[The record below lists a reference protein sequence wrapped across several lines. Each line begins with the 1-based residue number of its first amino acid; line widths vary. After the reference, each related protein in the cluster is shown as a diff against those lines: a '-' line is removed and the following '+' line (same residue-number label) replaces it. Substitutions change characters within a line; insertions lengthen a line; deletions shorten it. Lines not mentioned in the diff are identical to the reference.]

1 MPQGPFLRKYGVQ
14 TTVDFQL
21 FKTDGIDFKV
31 DAAHASGDTTVMK
44 DEGAEA
50 NTTNGFTDEGQ
61 GYSIVLTATE
71 MEAARV
77 VVYVVDQGTKAWL
90 DTAIVIET
98 YGHASAMHA
107 MDFDDSVRGGLTA
120 LPNAA
125 ADAAGGLPISDAGG
139 LDLDAKLAA
148 TNEITAARMGALT
161 DWINGGR
168 LDLILDDILADTNEL
183 QTDWANGGRLDLLI
197 DAIKAVT
204 DLLNAAD
211 SEPTGVPAANETP
224 LVKLAYLFMALR
236 NRVDVTATK
245 KTFYDDGGAGE
256 WEKDLSDDGT
266 TYSESEGNAI

>member
-21 FKTDGIDFKV
+21 FETDGVDFKI
-31 DAAHASGDTTVMK
+31 DAAHASGDTTIMK

-107 MDFDDSVRGGLTA
+107 MDFDDGNGATLTEAGGTGDQLTA
-120 LPNAA
+120 ITSKTGNLPSDPADASDIAALFSALDTLIGTPADTDVSTDIANVAALVAALNNLSA
-125 ADAAGGLPISDAGG
+125 ADVNAEV
-139 LDLDAKLAA
+139 LDVLNVDTFAQPGQGAPAA
-148 TNEITAARMGALT
+148 TTSI
-161 DWINGGR
+161 R
-168 LDLILDDILADTNEL
+168 LM
-183 QTDWANGGRLDLLI
+183 
-197 DAIKAVT
+197 
-204 DLLNAAD
+204 
-211 SEPTGVPAANETP
+211 
-224 LVKLAYLFMALR
+224 LAYLYKAWR
-236 NRVDVTATK
+236 NKTEQTSSQYSLYNDDAATVDHKAAV
-245 KTFYDDGGAGE
+245 
-256 WEKDLSDDGT
+256 SDDST
-266 TYSESEGNAI
+266 TFTKGEVATGP